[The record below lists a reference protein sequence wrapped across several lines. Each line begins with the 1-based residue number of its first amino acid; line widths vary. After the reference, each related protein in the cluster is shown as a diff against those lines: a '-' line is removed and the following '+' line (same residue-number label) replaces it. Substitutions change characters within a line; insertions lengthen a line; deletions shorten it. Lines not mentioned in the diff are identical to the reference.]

1 MSVIVQLRCMHDA
14 DKKAELMSFLVENS
28 PNVRSFSGCFSV
40 DVCFSL
46 DGKEMLLAEQWE
58 SVLHHQN
65 YIEYISAN
73 GVMQLLRNHL
83 MADPDVSYFEQSS
96 C

>member
-1 MSVIVQLRCMHDA
+1 
-14 DKKAELMSFLVENS
+14 LVENL

-58 SVLHHQN
+58 SVQHHQN

-73 GVMQLLRNHL
+73 GVMQLLRSHL
-83 MADPDVSYFEQSS
+83 IADPDVNYFEKYS